1 MLMICSF
8 FWFCCSSLCVCMDF
22 FFVVECFIRTINQ
35 TINKKIVDEI
45 AGAHCKN
52 IKQNIYDRGSIHLLT
67 RSLSLCFA
75 LLLFFQ
81 HLMVVFILIF
91 KYYHIQIS
99 SNKKARTK
107 QKERIYYWGCGLL
120 SGVFNVENSPVWS
133 LDKIIYIY
141 SFIWKMCWWAKCR
154 WKDHFNFQT
163 THKVIN
169 RELCLNLLFFWSFIR
184 DMFSI
189 FQLK

>member
-8 FWFCCSSLCVCMDF
+8 FLVLLFLRVSVWIF

-133 LDKIIYIY
+133 LDKIIYIIH
-141 SFIWKMCWWAKCR
+141 SFERCV
-154 WKDHFNFQT
+154 D
-163 THKVIN
+163 
-169 RELCLNLLFFWSFIR
+169 ELNVDGKITLTFKQLTKLSTENCVWIYCFFGV
-184 DMFSI
+184 
-189 FQLK
+189 L